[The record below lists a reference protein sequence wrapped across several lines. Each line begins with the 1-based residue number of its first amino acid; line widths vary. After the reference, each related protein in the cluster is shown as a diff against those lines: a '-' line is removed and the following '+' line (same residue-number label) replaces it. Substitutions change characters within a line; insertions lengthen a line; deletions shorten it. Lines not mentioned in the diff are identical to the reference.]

1 MSLRF
6 RRTMKVAPGVRLNFG
21 LRGMSVSMGPRG
33 AGVTFGNTG
42 VTSHVGIPGTG
53 LSLRDHAGST
63 NKSHRVAQ
71 SRGPSETTVGITV
84 RIEDDGALHFLDGS
98 GNALPPKLEKLA
110 RVQLADEIHDHLKR
124 TCAKRNQQIEALL
137 GIHRGTPPPGHY
149 RGYIRVAFSQPE
161 PTPPFERTPG
171 FFTRLFRKRRE
182 VFLGEV
188 AEERS
193 RWEDAHRAWEK
204 ARTDHEE
211 REDLAAK
218 RFSLAQEGDADAME
232 AVLDPLLKSIEW
244 PRETSVS
251 FHFFEGTKGLFLDVD
266 LPEVE
271 DMPTETVSIAGQD
284 RSLSIK
290 SRSDAQRRRD
300 YVSHVHGVTF
310 RLIGEAFALLSS
322 VQCVVCSGYSQR
334 SDSATGHVRD
344 DYLLS
349 VRVDLEAWAQIAFD
363 RLDQLDP
370 VDALGGFEIVRRI
383 LPNGRL
389 ATITP
394 ISPPATRIESTESC

>member
-1 MSLRF
+1 M
-6 RRTMKVAPGVRLNFG
+6 
-21 LRGMSVSMGPRG
+21 
-33 AGVTFGNTG
+33 
-42 VTSHVGIPGTG
+42 
-53 LSLRDHAGST
+53 
-63 NKSHRVAQ
+63 
-71 SRGPSETTVGITV
+71 
-84 RIEDDGALHFLDGS
+84 
-98 GNALPPKLEKLA
+98 
-110 RVQLADEIHDHLKR
+110 QLADEIHDHLER
-124 TCAKRNQQIEALL
+124 TCAKRNRQIEALL
-137 GIHRGTPPPGHY
+137 GIHLGTPPPGHH
-149 RGYIRVAFSQPE
+149 RGCMRVAFAQPE
-161 PTPPFERTPG
+161 PTPPFDRTPG
-171 FFTRLFRKRRE
+171 FFTRLFRKQRE
-182 VFLGEV
+182 VFLREV

-193 RWEDAHRAWEK
+193 KWEHAHRAWEK
-204 ARTDHEE
+204 ARNDHEE

-218 RFSLAQEGDADAME
+218 QFSLAQEGDADAME

-251 FHFFEGTKGLFLDVD
+251 FQFFEGAKGLFLDVD

-271 DMPTETVSIAGQD
+271 DMPTETVSIAKQD
-284 RSLSIK
+284 RSLSVK

-310 RLIGEAFALLSS
+310 RLIGEAFGLLSS

-334 SDSATGHVRD
+334 PDSATGKIRN

-349 VRVDLEAWAQIAFD
+349 VRVNREAWAQLAFD

-370 VDALGGFEIVRRI
+370 VDALASFEIVRRI

-394 ISPPATRIESTESC
+394 ISPPATHTDNTESCKTDRRT